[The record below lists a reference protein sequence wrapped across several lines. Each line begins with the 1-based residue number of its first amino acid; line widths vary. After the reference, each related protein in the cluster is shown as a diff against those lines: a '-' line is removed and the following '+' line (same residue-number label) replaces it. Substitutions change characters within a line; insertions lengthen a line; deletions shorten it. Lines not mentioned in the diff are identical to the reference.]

1 MADTPA
7 NTPSAAAAAA
17 LATEGDDLLTGTSGE
32 DLLYALGGN
41 DSVYGLAGNDVLGG
55 DFGDDQLFGGDGD
68 DTLLGGTGNDTL
80 DGGAGNEVLYTGTGT
95 NTILFGR
102 GDGQDSLQT
111 DYSADTDRFN
121 TLVFKAGIAP
131 SDVAVGRS
139 QWYGDLVLSIV
150 GSADQLTVD
159 SFFENYSSYSTYS
172 SLQQVQFAD
181 GTVWSIDTLLA
192 KANVASEGPDV
203 LTGTAGNDVINALGG
218 DDLVYGM
225 AGDDVLDGG
234 AGADSMYGGV
244 GDDTVR
250 GGEGGDYLAG
260 EDGTDTLVG
269 GAGND
274 YLSGESG
281 DDALDGGAGDDD
293 LNGGEGSDT
302 MRGGAGD
309 DSYDVNSI
317 GDVVIELAG
326 EGTDTVNSSISYTL
340 GDNLENLR
348 LDGYD
353 SIDGTGNALDNVLA
367 GNFGDN
373 TLIGGAGNDTFAYSW
388 GQGDKDTLVG
398 GTGDDYYIVNDS
410 TTVITELVGE
420 GTDSVYSW
428 ADYALSDN
436 VEDLVLAGYAVYG
449 TGNDLD
455 NHIDGNRD
463 SNALYAGA
471 GDDWINGGG
480 GADFLYGG
488 SGNDAYYVDSSGA
501 VVIEQAGDG
510 TDTVFSS
517 ITYAL
522 TDHLEKLVLI
532 GDAAI
537 DGSGNTQDNH
547 LLGNSATN
555 TLTGGAGDDWLDG
568 AAGADTMQ
576 GGVGDD
582 LYFVDHSGDVVV
594 ELANEGRDT
603 VVSSVSY
610 TLGDHVEKLAL
621 VGDAIDATGN
631 ALDNHLDGNS
641 AANTLSGG
649 AGNDWLN
656 GAGGADTLVGGTG
669 HDVYYVDNAGDTVT
683 ELAGEGTDT
692 VFSSIDYTL
701 GAHVEELV
709 LLEGTAVTATG
720 NAQNNLLVG
729 NSADNTLAGG
739 AGNDT
744 YRLDR
749 GFGADTIVEND
760 ATVGNTDVA
769 AFGPG
774 VIAQQLWFSQSG
786 NNLEVSIIGTTDKF
800 TITDWYLGSEHH
812 VEQFTTSYGQTL
824 LDSQVQNLVQA
835 MAAFAP
841 PAAGQTSLPSDIATA
856 LAPVLAASWQ

>member
-7 NTPSAAAAAA
+7 NTPPTAAAAA

-102 GDGQDSLQT
+102 GDGQDMLWT
-111 DYSADTDRFN
+111 DYSAETDRFN

-131 SDVAVGRS
+131 SDVVVGRS
-139 QWYGDLVLSIV
+139 AGYGNLVLSIA
-150 GSADQLTVD
+150 GSADQFTVD
-159 SFFENYSSYSTYS
+159 YFFAGAPYSP
-172 SLQQVQFAD
+172 LQQVQFAD

-192 KANVASEGPDV
+192 KANVATEGPDI
-203 LTGTAGNDVINALGG
+203 LTGTADNDVINALGS
-218 DDLVYGM
+218 DDIVYGM

-234 AGADSMYGGV
+234 AGSDWLLGGM
-244 GDDTVR
+244 GNDLLR
-250 GGEGGDYLAG
+250 GGDAEDFLEG
-260 EDGTDTLVG
+260 EDGNDTMSG
-269 GAGND
+269 STGND
-274 YLSGESG
+274 ALFGGNG
-281 DDALDGGAGDDD
+281 DDALDGGTGDDY
-293 LNGGEGSDT
+293 LHGGEGSDT
-302 MRGGAGD
+302 LRGGAGD
-309 DSYDVNSI
+309 DQYYVVDQGDTVTELAGEGVDTVYAEIDYTLGDHLEVLRLWGYSINGTGNALDNELEGNYEANTLTGGAGNDLLDGSYYADTLLGGTGDDRYIVDNT
-317 GDVVIELAG
+317 GDVVTELAG
-326 EGTDTVNSSISYTL
+326 EGTDTVVSAVDYTL
-340 GDNLENLR
+340 GDHVENLV
-348 LDGYD
+348 LTAYAQNA
-353 SIDGTGNALDNVLA
+353 TGNA
-367 GNFGDN
+367 
-373 TLIGGAGNDTFAYSW
+373 
-388 GQGDKDTLVG
+388 
-398 GTGDDYYIVNDS
+398 
-410 TTVITELVGE
+410 
-420 GTDSVYSW
+420 
-428 ADYALSDN
+428 
-436 VEDLVLAGYAVYG
+436 
-449 TGNDLD
+449 LD
-455 NHIDGNRD
+455 NHIDGN
-463 SNALYAGA
+463 SSPNTLVGGA
-471 GDDWINGGG
+471 GDDWINGGTD
-480 GADFLYGG
+480 ADNLYGG
-488 SGNDAYYVDSSGA
+488 EGNDAMYVDHTGD
-501 VVIEQAGDG
+501 VVIEQAGEG

-522 TDHLEKLVLI
+522 TDHVEKLVLI

-547 LLGNSATN
+547 LLGNSAAN
-555 TLTGGAGDDWLDG
+555 TLTGGAGDDWIDG
-568 AAGADTMQ
+568 AAGADTLQ

-594 ELANEGRDT
+594 ELADEGRDT

-610 TLGDHVEKLAL
+610 TLGDHVEKLVL
-621 VGDAIDATGN
+621 VGDAMNATGN

-641 AANTLSGG
+641 AANTLTGG

-669 HDVYYVDNAGDTVT
+669 NDVYYVDNATDMVT

-709 LLEGTAVTATG
+709 LIGDTAVTATG
-720 NAQNNLLVG
+720 NALNNLLVG
-729 NSADNTLAGG
+729 NSGNNTLAGG
-739 AGNDT
+739 AGHDT